1 MLVKIDKQLEKRELK
16 TLSAV
21 YKVAL
26 HLSYKLF
33 GVCNKSLL
41 YQHHTS
47 LYRLCYNF
55 ILAPFFVSKKCIKK
69 TSLIISELQSQSYTI
84 QKYKLFGRNYITP
97 RLLIFIS
104 FLLIIFSYSNF
115 YLYLCRKIAYE

>member
-41 YQHHTS
+41 YQHLTS
-47 LYRLCYNF
+47 SNRLCYNF
-55 ILAPFFVSKKCIKK
+55 VFAYFFVSEKCIKK
-69 TSLIISELQSQSYTI
+69 TILIISELQS
-84 QKYKLFGRNYITP
+84 
-97 RLLIFIS
+97 
-104 FLLIIFSYSNF
+104 
-115 YLYLCRKIAYE
+115 